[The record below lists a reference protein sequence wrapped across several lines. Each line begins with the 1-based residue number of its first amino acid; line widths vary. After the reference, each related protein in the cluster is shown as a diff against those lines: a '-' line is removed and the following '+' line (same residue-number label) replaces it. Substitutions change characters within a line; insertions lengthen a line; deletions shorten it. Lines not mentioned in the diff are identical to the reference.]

1 MRANQIDICYM
12 KEKMDPIYKSMHPM
26 LDPLEALYVSIH
38 AIQTWKDLE
47 FEVIKDNF
55 DNIFGSD
62 SRAVS
67 SGGALLVDGAFET
80 SSSISAL
87 RVSLVWA
94 KAPVGVARY
103 YLLRHWRFPPNNN
116 NNKQHQEKFWIT
128 KVCRRRFCVDIFWQ
142 NNQVIIWLH
151 TWSKW

>member
-1 MRANQIDICYM
+1 
-12 KEKMDPIYKSMHPM
+12 MHPM

-38 AIQTWKDLE
+38 AIQTRKDLA

-94 KAPVGVARY
+94 KAPVGVVYWDIGAF
-103 YLLRHWRFPPNNN
+103 LQIITIIINNN
-116 NNKQHQEKFWIT
+116 IKKIFELQKFAVGDSVLTFSDRTT
-128 KVCRRRFCVDIFWQ
+128 KW
-142 NNQVIIWLH
+142 
-151 TWSKW
+151 

>member
-1 MRANQIDICYM
+1 
-12 KEKMDPIYKSMHPM
+12 M

-38 AIQTWKDLE
+38 AIQTWKDLA

-94 KAPVGVARY
+94 KAPVGVVYWDIGAF
-103 YLLRHWRFPPNNN
+103 LQIITIINNN
-116 NNKQHQEKFWIT
+116 TKKNFELQKFAVGDSVLTFSDRTT
-128 KVCRRRFCVDIFWQ
+128 KW
-142 NNQVIIWLH
+142 
-151 TWSKW
+151 

>member
-1 MRANQIDICYM
+1 
-12 KEKMDPIYKSMHPM
+12 M

-116 NNKQHQEKFWIT
+116 NNNSKQQHQENFWIT
-128 KVCRRRFCVDIFWQ
+128 KVGRRRFCVDTLTEQPSDNLIAH
-142 NNQVIIWLH
+142 VIKVINFDQM
-151 TWSKW
+151 

>member
-1 MRANQIDICYM
+1 
-12 KEKMDPIYKSMHPM
+12 M

-38 AIQTWKDLE
+38 AIQTWKDLA

-94 KAPVGVARY
+94 KAPVGVVYWDIGAF
-103 YLLRHWRFPPNNN
+103 LQIITIIN
-116 NNKQHQEKFWIT
+116 NNKKIFELQKFAVGDSVLTFSDRTT
-128 KVCRRRFCVDIFWQ
+128 KW
-142 NNQVIIWLH
+142 
-151 TWSKW
+151 